1 MKISKSKIAQKRSIM
16 GIQYLNT
23 YIKRNTR
30 ADTIRK
36 CTLDEFYGKVI
47 VVDTSIYLYRFLV
60 DRALLDNMYMMISL
74 FKYYNITP
82 IFVFDGKAP
91 IEKNNLLIKRKED
104 KAIAEKK
111 YYSIKEQLK
120 TVEIDDPGY
129 DELYTE
135 MISLK
140 KKFVRLRYDD
150 IKKVQ
155 KLIDAFG
162 ISYIEAEGEAD
173 VLCARLVQKKYAYA
187 CLSEDMDL
195 FVYGCPRVLRYLSLI
210 NGTVVLYSL
219 DKILK
224 DLNFTFTEF
233 KEICVLSGTDYNY
246 NIDNKTGLYKTLN
259 YFKQFKKSDTNLD
272 FYNWVENN
280 SDYISNICELY
291 NIYHMFQCNSVN
303 IKQYKLN
310 KLIRPIN
317 KNMIEEI
324 MKPEGFIFIN

>member
-1 MKISKSKIAQKRSIM
+1 M

-23 YIKRNTR
+23 YIKKNTR
-30 ADTIRK
+30 TDSIKK
-36 CTLDEFYGKVI
+36 CKLDEFYGKII

-60 DRALLDNMYMMISL
+60 DRALLDNMYMMIAL

-111 YYSIKEQLK
+111 YYRVKEQLK
-120 TVEIDDPGY
+120 TIEIDDPGY

-135 MISLK
+135 MIALK

-173 VLCARLVQKKYAYA
+173 VLCARLVQKKHAYA

-219 DKILK
+219 NKILK
-224 DLNFTFTEF
+224 DLNFTFNEF

-246 NIDNKTGLYKTLN
+246 SIDSQTGLYKTLN
-259 YFKQFKKSDTNLD
+259 YFKQFKKSDTTLD
-272 FYNWVENN
+272 FYTWVENN

-310 KLIRPIN
+310 KLVRPIN
-317 KNMIEEI
+317 KNIIEEI